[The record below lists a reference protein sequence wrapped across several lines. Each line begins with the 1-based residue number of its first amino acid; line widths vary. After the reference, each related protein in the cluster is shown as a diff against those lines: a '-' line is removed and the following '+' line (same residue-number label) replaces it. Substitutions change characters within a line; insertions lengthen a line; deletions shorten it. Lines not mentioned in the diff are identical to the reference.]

1 MKNEIP
7 RFRVKFHNA
16 MDHRMFMY
24 GGEDQPWDERGNL
37 IPTDLPVSRG
47 EIVLPIRSVPSWSGS
62 ITKIL
67 TSRGTVG
74 WIHSGWLEVVE

>member
-7 RFRVKFHNA
+7 LFRVKFN
-16 MDHRMFMY
+16 RRVFMY

-37 IPTDLPVSRG
+37 IPTDLPVSSG

-67 TSRGTVG
+67 TSSGTVG